1 MGIYRIAQLNI
12 KITPQS
18 EYVKKILSDY
28 ETESENVDFEV
39 SVSREDV
46 LYEREVAEKAEA
58 EAYFSEPMCEST
70 AIYRKICNEVL
81 QKHNGTMLHCAAVGY
96 KGKAYIFTAPSGTG
110 KSTHIR
116 LWKKLLGDQ
125 VKVINGDKPI
135 VRVHNGEVI
144 VYGTPWRGK
153 EGYGCNTSAP
163 LGGVFLLGRGE
174 VNSVEKAP
182 VQEAVKVLLTQMYTT
197 KNKDDMQKILAIIE
211 KIIVTAPVFR
221 LKCNMDISAAETAL
235 SAVEE

>member
-18 EYVKKILSDY
+18 DYVKKILSDY
-28 ETESENVDFEV
+28 ETESENIDFEV
-39 SVSREDV
+39 SVSKEDV
-46 LYEREVAEKAEA
+46 LYEREVAEKSEA
-58 EAYFSEPMCEST
+58 EAFFSDSMCEST
-70 AIYRKICNEVL
+70 AIYRKICNKIL
-81 QKHNGTMLHCAAVGY
+81 QEYDGTMFHCAAIEY
-96 KGKAYIFTAPSGTG
+96 QGKAYLFTAPSGTG

-116 LWKKLLGDQ
+116 LWKKLLGDE
-125 VKVINGDKPI
+125 VKIINGDKPI
-135 VRVHNGEVI
+135 VRVHNGEVV

-153 EGYGCNTSAP
+153 EGYGCNTNAP

-174 VNSVEKAP
+174 VNSVEKAT
-182 VQEAVKVLLTQMYTT
+182 VTEAVRILLTQMYTT
-197 KNKDDMQKILAIIE
+197 KNKADMQKLLAIID
-211 KIIVTAPVFR
+211 KIVAFAPVFS

>member
-18 EYVKKILSDY
+18 DYVKRILSDY
-28 ETESENVDFEV
+28 KTESKNIDFEV
-39 SVSREDV
+39 NVSREDV
-46 LYEREVAEKAEA
+46 LNERKIAEKAEA
-58 EAYFSEPMCEST
+58 ESFFSEPMCEST
-70 AIYRKICNEVL
+70 AIHRKICNEVL
-81 QKHNGTMLHCAAVGY
+81 QKHNGTMLHCAAIEY

-116 LWKKLLGDQ
+116 LWKKLLGDE
-125 VKVINGDKPI
+125 VKIINGDKPI
-135 VRVHNGEVI
+135 VRAYNDKVV

-174 VNSVEKAP
+174 VNSVEKAT
-182 VQEAVKVLLTQMYTT
+182 VHEAVKTLLTQMYTT
-197 KNKDDMQKILAIIE
+197 KNKDDMQKLLAIIE
-211 KIIVTAPVFR
+211 KIIVTAPVFK
-221 LKCNMDISAAETAL
+221 LKCNMDISAAQTAL